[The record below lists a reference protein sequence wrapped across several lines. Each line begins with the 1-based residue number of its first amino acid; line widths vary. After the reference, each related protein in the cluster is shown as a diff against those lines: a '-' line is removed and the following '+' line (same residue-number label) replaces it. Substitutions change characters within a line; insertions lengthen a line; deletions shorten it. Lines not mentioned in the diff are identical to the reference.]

1 MTFEEHLNQLEGSNR
16 ELRLQKEGALIQDAF
31 GKLLERRDQGLDA
44 ISTLELLKLAGGC
57 DQSVRFKA
65 DLESDASHRK
75 LERRLKHY
83 EKQGVIHCEVHRG
96 GFSGAATQQL
106 WSLTDSGAM
115 EVRSAL
121 G

>member
-44 ISTLELLKLAGGC
+44 VSTLELLKLAGGC
-57 DQSVRFKA
+57 DQSVRIKA
-65 DLESDASHRK
+65 DLKNDTNHRQ
-75 LERRLKHY
+75 LERKLKHY
-83 EKQGVIHCEVHRG
+83 EKQGVIQCDVLRG
-96 GFSGAATQQL
+96 GFSGVATQQV